1 MIRCLFSGLVIVT
14 LACAQAEAQQSPP
27 RAAHANFRGDSAP
40 ISVRRMA
47 DWAVASAD
55 NGSLP
60 FVIVDKKDAEVF
72 VFDRQGQI
80 LGTAPARLGL
90 AVGDDS
96 APGVG
101 NKPLSAIPPKDRT
114 TPAGRFVG
122 YLDHDPGKPNFLWVD
137 YKNNVSLHRVVKGR
151 PQDQRAQRLASPT
164 PLDNRI
170 SFGCINVPVLFFDTI
185 VAPAFA
191 NSSGVVYIL
200 PETRPA
206 RALFGP
212 NAPVS
217 VNQPISPTWKP
228 QDAR

>member
-1 MIRCLFSGLVIVT
+1 MISRLFSGLVIVT
-14 LACAQAEAQQSPP
+14 LAYAQAEAQQSPP
-27 RAAHANFRGDSAP
+27 RATRANFREVPVSIVA
-40 ISVRRMA
+40 RRMA
-47 DWAVASAD
+47 DWVVASAD

-60 FVIVDKKDAEVF
+60 FVIVDKKAAEVF
-72 VFDRQGQI
+72 VFDAHGQV
-80 LGTAPARLGL
+80 LGAAPALLGL

-170 SFGCINVPVLFFDTI
+170 SFGCINVPIDFFDRTVLPTFKGTKGI
-185 VAPAFA
+185 VY
-191 NSSGVVYIL
+191 VL
-200 PETRPA
+200 PE
-206 RALFGP
+206 
-212 NAPVS
+212 
-217 VNQPISPTWKP
+217 IKP
-228 QDAR
+228 MRDFFSKYSDLNE